1 MDEKDLRRDGPH
13 PEAKPKYPGAVDSKA
28 LSSIFAGCG
37 DYETRTVLPGLF
49 MGADGVVLCWL
60 DGLVDGIT
68 VSEDVLRPLTDI
80 KRTIGA
86 QSPAQLELIM
96 EQGAAYSYTMR
107 RRKTLDDV
115 VSDLVNG
122 YCAVCFDSLGEAL
135 SFDTRTKLTRSVS
148 EPTVEKAI
156 KGGKDAFVE
165 TIRTNTSLVRR
176 KVRTPKLK
184 IKQSVVG
191 RLSGTSVALLYIEG
205 VAQQGT
211 VDEAF
216 LT

>member
-1 MDEKDLRRDGPH
+1 MRRDGPH
-13 PEAKPKYPGAVDSKA
+13 PETKPKYPGAVYSKA

-80 KRTIGA
+80 QRTIGA

-135 SFDTRTKLTRSVS
+135 TFDTRTKLTRSVS

-156 KGGKDAFVE
+156 KGGKDAFV
-165 TIRTNTSLVRR
+165 
-176 KVRTPKLK
+176 
-184 IKQSVVG
+184 
-191 RLSGTSVALLYIEG
+191 
-205 VAQQGT
+205 
-211 VDEAF
+211 
-216 LT
+216 